1 MDVILPMK
9 PAFLYKPAFLLA
21 LLLSVS
27 SFDYRQEKAV
37 TLKAYYESVKDNL
50 VLVYFSA
57 SWCNVCGKFKP
68 VIAQVEKDYA
78 GKVKLL
84 RIDTERDKE
93 VSEEFDVNTLPLLM
107 LYKNG
112 KLVWTNSGITEL
124 ATLSR
129 EIDCYLQ

>member
-1 MDVILPMK
+1 MRT
-9 PAFLYKPAFLLA
+9 AFFYKPAFLFA
-21 LLLSVS
+21 ILLSVS
-27 SFDYRQEKAV
+27 SFGGGYRQEQPV
-37 TLKAYYESVKDNL
+37 TLKAYYEAVKDNV

-57 SWCNVCGKFKP
+57 GWCNVCGKFKP

-93 VSEEFDVNTLPLLM
+93 VAEEFDVNSLPLLM

-112 KLVWTNSGITEL
+112 KLVWANSGITEL

-129 EIDCYLQ
+129 EIDCYLE